1 MSIEKP
7 ANAAQA
13 RQRLSHSFDE
23 AIVLLSE
30 ARLIASK
37 HNLAAS
43 DFENIQRLCGES
55 RNVPLTIA
63 LHDLWDALHQG

>member
-7 ANAAQA
+7 ANAVEA
-13 RQRLSHSFDE
+13 RFRLSHKFNE
-23 AIVLLSE
+23 AIALMSE
-30 ARLIASK
+30 ARLLATK
-37 HNLAAS
+37 PDLAAS